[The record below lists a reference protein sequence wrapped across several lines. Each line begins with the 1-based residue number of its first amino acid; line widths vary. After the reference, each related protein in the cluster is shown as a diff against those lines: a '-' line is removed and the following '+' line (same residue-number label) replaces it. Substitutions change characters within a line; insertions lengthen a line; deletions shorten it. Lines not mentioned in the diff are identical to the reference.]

1 MLYRLVLW
9 MCLVGFLPT
18 LLVASTLTG
27 TVTSVTKK
35 PFSKAIVALSVST
48 DATPLEVVELG
59 SNGSFTLS
67 TKHLGKYV
75 LTFAAE
81 NHVPVVYE
89 GFLLA
94 SDQTVPFAVS
104 LGTNV
109 KDKDLDY
116 VKVVT
121 DDMQGDF
128 DKAISMER
136 RSDGTYA
143 VQVPVP
149 DGKLAYQLLIRHTEP
164 GYNTSEQRSCNGTMH
179 SETEYDGGGD
189 FRSLL
194 RSRDSVVTLVFDP
207 SKLPISGLA
216 ASVVITDK
224 KAAEIDRLARETENI
239 LQTSSALVRS
249 MESDVNKR
257 ADLMRNDVAPKA
269 MILANKGVARE
280 VGVIRELYAAQ
291 AVAMVGFVGTP
302 TNVDTM
308 QMARLGSI
316 LPYTSPVWSL
326 AIQYLHGAMKNVGSE
341 RRFDR
346 IVDSIASAGIVSKQD
361 LARTLYGTLLEADF
375 EGRSS
380 VAEAMYAKLM
390 ADYAET
396 DEAQMAKKDYAPDRT
411 IRPGNKLPD
420 FSFASLDKPTETI
433 TPASL
438 KGKWVLIDLWATWCG
453 PCVAELPTITKAYE
467 EFKSKNFT
475 ILSISLDRVPKSIEQ
490 FRESRFPMPWLHAF
504 SFGIFSSEAAKVFE
518 VTGIPK
524 PILVS
529 PDGTMVAV
537 SKGLRGE
544 GLLTTLRN
552 TIK

>member
-1 MLYRLVLW
+1 MFYRLVLW
-9 MCLVGFLPT
+9 ISLCGVLPS

-27 TVTSVTKK
+27 SVTSVTKK
-35 PFSKAIVALSVST
+35 PFSKAVVALSASA
-48 DATPLEVVELG
+48 DAPPLEVVELG
-59 SNGSFTLS
+59 SNGAFTLS

-89 GFLLA
+89 GYLLA
-94 SDQTVPFAVS
+94 SDQTVPFSVS

-109 KDKDLDY
+109 KDNDLEY

-128 DKAISMER
+128 EKAITMER

-143 VQVPVP
+143 AQVPVP
-149 DGKLAYQLLIRHTEP
+149 DGKLAYQLLVRHTEP
-164 GYNTSEQRSCNGTMH
+164 GYNTPEQRSCNGTMH
-179 SETEYDGGGD
+179 SELEYDGAGD

-216 ASVVITDK
+216 ASVVVTDK

-239 LQTSSALVRS
+239 LQTSSAFIRS
-249 MESDVNKR
+249 TESDAGKR

-291 AVAMVGFVGTP
+291 AVTMVGFVGTP
-302 TNVDTM
+302 TNVDSM

-316 LPYTSPVWSL
+316 LPYTSPVWSM
-326 AIQYLHGAMKNVGSE
+326 AIPYLHGALRKVGSE
-341 RRFDR
+341 ARFNG
-346 IVDSIASAGIVSKQD
+346 ILDSIASAGIVSKQN
-361 LARTLYGTLLEADF
+361 LARALYGILMEADY
-375 EGRSS
+375 EGRSA
-380 VAEAMYAKLM
+380 VADATYANLI
-390 ADYAET
+390 ANYSET
-396 DEAQMAKKDYAPDRT
+396 DEAQMAKKDFAPDRT

-420 FSFASLDKPTETI
+420 FSFTSLDKPTEKI
-433 TPASL
+433 TPESL

-475 ILSISLDRVPKSIEQ
+475 ILSISLDRVPKNIEQ
-490 FRESRFPMPWLHAF
+490 FRQTRFQMPWLHAF
-504 SFGIFSSEAAKVFE
+504 SVGIFSSEAAKVFD

-537 SKGLRGE
+537 SRGLRGE